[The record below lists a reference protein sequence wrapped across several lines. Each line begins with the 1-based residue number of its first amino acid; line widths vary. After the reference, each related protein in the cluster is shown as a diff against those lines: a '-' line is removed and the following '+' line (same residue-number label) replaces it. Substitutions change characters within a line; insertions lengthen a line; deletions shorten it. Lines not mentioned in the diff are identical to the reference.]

1 MGGGRGLGYFKE
13 NNFKGGVHI
22 VKTPEEVQ
30 NIAEHMCG
38 KSLVTKQSGEAGF
51 PCNKVYIVE
60 KI

>member
-1 MGGGRGLGYFKE
+1 MGEFKE
-13 NNFKGGVHI
+13 NKFKGGVHI
-22 VKTPEEVQ
+22 VKTAEEVQ
-30 NIAEHMCG
+30 HIAEQMCG